1 MCTMF
6 LAYIN
11 AKYKAGY
18 QGLFVVSCFFDYYLA
33 LLLLLLLG
41 E

>member
-18 QGLFVVSCFFDYYLA
+18 QGLFVVSCIFDYNLSLM
-33 LLLLLLLG
+33 LLVLVG

>member
-18 QGLFVVSCFFDYYLA
+18 QGLFVVSFVFDYYLA
-33 LLLLLLLG
+33 LLLLMLLG

>member
-18 QGLFVVSCFFDYYLA
+18 QGLFVVACFFDYFLILV
-33 LLLLLLLG
+33 LLILFG